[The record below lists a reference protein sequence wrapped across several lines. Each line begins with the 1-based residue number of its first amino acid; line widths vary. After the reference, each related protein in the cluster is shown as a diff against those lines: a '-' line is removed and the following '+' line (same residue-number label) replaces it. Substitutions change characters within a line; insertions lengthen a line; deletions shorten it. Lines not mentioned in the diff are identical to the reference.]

1 MCPLTTLGK
10 LVQSLCLGENSLPML
25 RIETPFYLYGHGIE
39 SFLKNFIP
47 TSFYLLL
54 KLVVKFPKHDIKS
67 LCLSNT
73 SGDAKHKVKISHHGS
88 SIGHKIH
95 FCTQTYAQ
103 VSLLSS

>member
-1 MCPLTTLGK
+1 MEDKFQLVMCPLTTLGK

-95 FCTQTYAQ
+95 FCTQT
-103 VSLLSS
+103 